1 MVGQRIIMD
10 ARKAKMEMMKH
21 MQMGKEA
28 VQEIIVRSRSAGE
41 VNLRMEYISS
51 AFLAEHEW

>member
-1 MVGQRIIMD
+1 MTAVLTHMVEQRIIMD

-28 VQEIIVRSRSAGE
+28 VQEIIVRSRPAGD
-41 VNLRMEYISS
+41 VNS
-51 AFLAEHEW
+51 